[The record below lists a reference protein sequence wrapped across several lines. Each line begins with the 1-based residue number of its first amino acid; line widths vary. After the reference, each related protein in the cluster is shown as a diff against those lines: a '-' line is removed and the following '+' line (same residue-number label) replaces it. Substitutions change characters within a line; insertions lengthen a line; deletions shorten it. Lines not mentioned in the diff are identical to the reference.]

1 MSPAGNTML
10 AGAEITINGESLD
23 AVVMA
28 QLVEVRVDQHLR
40 LPDRAGL
47 RFADPR
53 VELVDDTKFALGAEV
68 EVSLGAAAGSDPVTV
83 FKGQLVALEPE
94 FTEREAV
101 LTLRAYDRSHK
112 LNRDRKTDTFQEM
125 TYSDIASQVAQQNG
139 LGTGTVDSTETQIPF
154 VQQSNETDWA
164 FLWRMA
170 DAVGYEVRVTGS
182 DLDFRKASR
191 VSDAEASQTLKWG
204 EELRDFRPRVTGM
217 HQVDSVKVQAWDP
230 LQAQQIVAT
239 ADLQSGATSI
249 GVDRSETAGALGG
262 GTLVIADQPV
272 GTQAEA
278 NDLAAG
284 VAARI
289 ADGFVEADGIAEGNP
304 ALTAGGRVTIDGVGE
319 RFGGTYSLSTV
330 THLFRSSRGYETRF
344 TVSGRPARPFG
355 AGSSPS
361 PRTWRHSVVIGQ
373 VTNNEDP
380 DSLGRVR
387 VSYAA
392 LGSEHEGWWARMT
405 GPAAGGQRGLLMLPQ
420 VGDEVLLAF
429 EHDDE
434 TRPVVLGAVWAGQEK
449 PQQLAHTDG
458 SLALRSDKEVVVE
471 AADAIK
477 ITGDKEMTLT
487 AAGGATVTT
496 DAGDGAPGDLT
507 LASKGNAELKA
518 NQKVTVKANT
528 DVAIEGQAKLDVN
541 AGAQLTIEGK
551 GQVTIK
557 GSMLQLQATGVVQIS
572 GAQVMLG

>member
-10 AGAEITINGESLD
+10 AGAEVTINNESLD

-53 VELVDDTKFALGAEV
+53 VELVDDAKFALGAEI
-68 EVSLGAAAGSDPVTV
+68 EVSLAAAAGSDPVSV

-112 LNRDRKTDTFQEM
+112 LNRDRKTDMFQEM
-125 TYSDIASQVAQQNG
+125 TYSDIASQVAQSNG
-139 LGTGTVDSTETQIPF
+139 LGTGTVDSTSTQIPF
-154 VQQSNETDWA
+154 VQQSNETDWD
-164 FLWRMA
+164 FLWRIA
-170 DAVGYEVRVTGS
+170 DAIGYEVRVTGT

-191 VSDAEASQTLKWG
+191 SSQTEASQTLLWG
-204 EELRDFRPRVTGM
+204 EGLRDFRPRATGM
-217 HQVDSVKVQAWDP
+217 HQVESVKVQAWDP

-239 ADLQSGATSI
+239 KSLETGATSI
-249 GVDRSETAGALGG
+249 GVDRGEAAGALGG
-262 GTLVIADQPV
+262 GTLVIADHPV
-272 GTQAEA
+272 ATQSEA
-278 NDLAAG
+278 DDLAAG

-304 ALTAGGRVTIDGVGE
+304 ALTAGTRVTIDGVGE

-330 THLFRSSRGYETRF
+330 THLFRSGRGYETRF
-344 TVSGRPARPFG
+344 TVSARPG
-355 AGSSPS
+355 KPLGTGSAPP
-361 PRTWRHSVVIGQ
+361 PRTWRHSVVVGQ

-387 VSYAA
+387 VSYGA
-392 LGSEHEGWWARMT
+392 LGSEHEGWWARMS

-434 TRPVVLGAVWAGQEK
+434 TRPVVLGAVWAGQQK

-458 SLALRSDKEVVVE
+458 SLALRSDKEVVIE
-471 AADAIK
+471 AAEAIK

-496 DAGDGAPGDLT
+496 DAGEGAPADLT
-507 LASKGNAELKA
+507 LASKANAELKA
-518 NQKVTVKANT
+518 NQKVSLNATT
-528 DVAIEGQAKLDVN
+528 DVAIDGQAKVDIN

-557 GSMLQLQATGVVQIS
+557 GAMIQLQATGIVQIS